1 MKLQLKK
8 NRITFNIKF
17 IYEQQVAMKNCYQ
30 TNLAS
35 KNYKKKENILQN
47 KPNIYEDKWKTG
59 HENNGNTST
68 INNFTNPINPLIHL
82 Y

>member
-8 NRITFNIKF
+8 NRRTFNIKF

-35 KNYKKKENILQN
+35 KNYKKKENILQ

-59 HENNGNTST
+59 HENNGKH
-68 INNFTNPINPLIHL
+68 INNQ
-82 Y
+82 